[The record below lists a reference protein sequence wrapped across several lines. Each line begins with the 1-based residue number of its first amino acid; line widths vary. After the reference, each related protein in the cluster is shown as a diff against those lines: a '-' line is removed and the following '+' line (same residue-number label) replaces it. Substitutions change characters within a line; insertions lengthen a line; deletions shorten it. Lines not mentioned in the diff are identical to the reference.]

1 MSWLKVSG
9 TNQMALAGL
18 ALLVAVALAPPARA
32 QTPSAAPPDAETSGN
47 RTKAPGAAPPKT
59 SAANPPGASSAQRIT
74 LRRALGLA
82 ASRSPRLATAR
93 SEVPVAQAELS
104 SAEARPNPTISYG
117 GAFHVTGSDPV
128 DGTQHQLF
136 VEQPLWTSGQVKGRR
151 AAAIAGVAA
160 ARAEVL
166 HAEHELMSE
175 VRRAFV
181 ELLAA
186 QARAEVLRKAQGEL
200 ARAARVVAGRARAG
214 ELRQYDV
221 ARTEVEVSLMETE
234 LAHAEAERADA
245 AVRLA
250 VLLGAPTLDLRV
262 EGSLSPLRLDV
273 VALATQRSA
282 ASHPRV
288 LAAKER
294 ERAASS
300 GVRAADASARVVP
313 SVGAGAL
320 VSTHGYG
327 AAALVSVSTPL
338 PLFDT
343 ALGPRRRARAEHQR
357 ELLARREAELS
368 TQGEIHRARLLL
380 EGRRAALARFD
391 SSVSAKL
398 PELRRMAEAS
408 YLGGQTSI
416 GELLDALSATRELAL
431 ARVEH
436 RLRVKLAE
444 VELLAAVGRVRE
456 YL

>member
-1 MSWLKVSG
+1 MSWRKVIV
-9 TNQMALAGL
+9 TNQMALAGVV
-18 ALLVAVALAPPARA
+18 LLVATALAPPVRA
-32 QTPSAAPPDAETSGN
+32 QT
-47 RTKAPGAAPPKT
+47 PGAAPP
-59 SAANPPGASSAQRIT
+59 SASSDAKPRSSAPSGTLSETPETAGASTAQLIS
-74 LRRALGLA
+74 LRRALALA

-93 SEVPVAQAELS
+93 SEVPVAQAELT
-104 SAEARPNPTISYG
+104 SAEARPNPTLSYS
-117 GAFHVTGSDPV
+117 GAFHVTGNDPV

-166 HAEHELMSE
+166 MTEHELMSE

-186 QARAEVLRKAQGEL
+186 QARAEVLRKARGEL
-200 ARAARVVAGRARAG
+200 ASAARVVAGRARAG

-234 LAHAEAERADA
+234 LDHAEAERADA

-250 VLLGAPTLDLRV
+250 VLLGAPALDLRV

-273 VALATQRSA
+273 AALATKRSA

-288 LAAKER
+288 LAARER

-300 GVRAADASARVVP
+300 GVRAADASARIVP

-343 ALGPRRRARAEHQR
+343 AEGPRRRARAEHQR

-368 TQGEIHRARLLL
+368 TQGEIHRAAKLL

-391 SSVSAKL
+391 RSVSAKL

-431 ARVEH
+431 ARIEH